1 MDLFRYFIRFLYK
14 IRWYLIILPII
25 SLIVAWFLTRNMEH
39 IYDTNTTIY
48 TGMITGYNLEGTTGS
63 VGGNSQ
69 TNITN
74 LMLIVTTDNTIHEV
88 ALRLFGRC
96 MMYGNPNKDNN
107 YISAEHFRQ
116 LNATVPPEVKAL
128 INRNSEDQTYAN
140 LKAYEKP
147 TQNNYI
153 FGLLNYHQY
162 FGIDNITS
170 RLKVLQLDQS
180 DIIDIGYSANDA
192 GIAFNTLD
200 ILNKVFARQYQ
211 QLRFGE
217 TNNVIRFF
225 EKEVAR
231 LYKVLSNAEDDL
243 IRYNISKKIINYEE
257 QTKALTGLEAQQQN
271 FRNDQLMNYTTSKAL
286 LDYLERQLGNRAQ
299 VIRSNREFT
308 NQVRDISRIQSRIS
322 NLRIMSSEGGG
333 QNNESQEE
341 LAKAQR
347 DLQKATGRVTQLTK
361 DIEASTF
368 STETGVKAND
378 MLERW
383 LEQLLLMEKTKAEMT
398 ATDIMKENLER
409 QYLFYAPIGATIE
422 RKVRHI
428 SFIEG
433 NYMEMLKAL
442 NAARMRQRNLQMST
456 ATLRVL
462 NPPMFPL
469 NAQPTNRIMILLG
482 SLLLTFMLT
491 ALWFLIIEMLDRTL
505 RDRMRSERI
514 TQIPVMGCFPK
525 ESNLRYRRFNK
536 TIADMAMKQL
546 SKSLLPH
553 FKEGQ
558 QNVLNFFK
566 EGQQNVLNLIS
577 TDSGNGKS
585 YLAQELEN
593 YWISIGLEVRR
604 LTYDEDFL
612 AEDSK
617 FILAKDIKDLCP
629 DILPNEIAIV
639 EYPNMDD
646 NSISPA
652 LLNMGTINLMVTRAN
667 RTWKDIDQKAL
678 KELQTM
684 LDDDHKDTLFMY
696 LTEASRYA
704 VEEFVGQLPPYT
716 RFNNFVYRISQLGLT
731 ATENEHSL

>member
-1 MDLFRYFIRFLYK
+1 MDLFRYLVRFLYK
-14 IRWYLIILPII
+14 IRWYLVILPLIA
-25 SLIVAWFLTRNMEH
+25 LIVAWFLTRNMER

-48 TGMITGYNLEGTTGS
+48 TGMITGYNIEGGS
-63 VGGNSQ
+63 GAAGGNAQ

-74 LMLIVTTDNTIHEV
+74 LMLIITTDNTIHEV
-88 ALRLFGRC
+88 SLRLFARC
-96 MMYGNPNKDNN
+96 MMYGNLNKDNN

-116 LNATVPPEVKAL
+116 LNATVPPDVKAL
-128 INRNSEDQTYAN
+128 INHNSESQTYAN

-147 TQNNYI
+147 SQDNYL
-153 FGLLNYHQY
+153 FGIMNYHPY
-162 FGIDNITS
+162 FGINQITS
-170 RLKVLQLDQS
+170 RLKVLQLNNS

-192 GIAFNTLD
+192 GIAYNTLD
-200 ILNKVFARQYQ
+200 ILNEVFARQYQ
-211 QLRFGE
+211 QIRFGE
-217 TNNVIRFF
+217 TNNVIKFF
-225 EKEVAR
+225 EREVAR
-231 LYKVLSNAEDDL
+231 LYRILTNAEDDL
-243 IRYNISKKIINYEE
+243 IRYNISKKIINYGE
-257 QTKALTGLEAQQQN
+257 QTKQLTVLEMQQQN

-299 VIRSNREFT
+299 VIRSNKEFT
-308 NQVRDISRIQSRIS
+308 SQVRDISRIQSRIS
-322 NLRIMSSEGGG
+322 NLKLMSSEGGN
-333 QNNESQEE
+333 NNESQEE

-361 DIEASTF
+361 DIEASTY

-378 MLERW
+378 MLSRW
-383 LEQLLLMEKTKAEMT
+383 LEQLLLLEKTKAEMT
-398 ATDIMKENLER
+398 ATDIMKKNLDD
-409 QYLFYAPIGATIE
+409 QYLFYAPIGATLD
-422 RKVRHI
+422 RKDRHI
-428 SFIEG
+428 GFIEG

-442 NAARMRQRNLQMST
+442 NAARLRQRNLQMST

-469 NAQPTNRIMILLG
+469 NAQPTNRLMILLG
-482 SLLLTFMLT
+482 AFLLTFMLT

-514 TQIPVMGCFPK
+514 TKVPVMGCYPK

-536 TIADMAMKQL
+536 TISDMAMKQL
-546 SKSLLPH
+546 SKALLPH
-553 FKEGQ
+553 FQ
-558 QNVLNFFK
+558 

-593 YWISIGLEVRR
+593 YWISIGLQVRR

-617 FILAKDIKDLCP
+617 FILARGIKDLCP
-629 DILPNEIAIV
+629 DILPEEIAII
-639 EYPNMDD
+639 EYPNLDD

-652 LLNMGTINLMVTRAN
+652 LLNMGTVNLMVTRAN
-667 RTWKDIDQKAL
+667 RTWKDVDQKAL
-678 KELQTM
+678 KEVQAM
-684 LDDDHKDTLFMY
+684 LDEEHKDTLFMY

-716 RFNNFVYRISQLGLT
+716 RFNNFVYRMSQLGLT
-731 ATENEHSL
+731 ATENEHAK

>member
-1 MDLFRYFIRFLYK
+1 MDLFRYLVRFLYK
-14 IRWYLIILPII
+14 IRWYLVILPMIA
-25 SLIVAWFLTRNMEH
+25 LIVAWFSTRNMER

-48 TGMITGYNLEGTTGS
+48 TGMITGYNLDGS
-63 VGGNSQ
+63 GGGSLGGNPQ
-69 TNITN
+69 ANITN
-74 LMLIVTTDNTIHEV
+74 LMLIITTDNTIHEV
-88 ALRLFGRC
+88 ALRLFARC
-96 MMYGNPNKDNN
+96 MMYGNSNKDNN

-116 LNATVPPEVKAL
+116 LNATVPAEIKAL
-128 INRNSEDQTYAN
+128 INHNSEAQTYAN

-147 TQNNYI
+147 SQDNYI
-153 FGLLNYHQY
+153 FGILNYHPY
-162 FGIDNITS
+162 FGINNITS
-170 RLKVLQLDQS
+170 KLKVLQLNNS

-192 GIAFNTLD
+192 GVAYNTLD
-200 ILNKVFARQYQ
+200 ILNEVFARQYQ

-231 LYKVLSNAEDDL
+231 LYKILTNAEDDL
-243 IRYNISKKIINYEE
+243 IRYNISKRIINYGE
-257 QTKALTGLEAQQQN
+257 QTKQLTSLEAQQQN

-286 LDYLERQLGNRAQ
+286 MDYLERQLGNRAQ

-322 NLRIMSSEGGG
+322 NLRLMSSESGA

-361 DIEASTF
+361 DIEASTY
-368 STETGVKAND
+368 STETGVRANSMID
-378 MLERW
+378 RW
-383 LEQLLLMEKTKAEMT
+383 LEQILLLEKTKAEMT
-398 ATDIMKENLER
+398 AVDIMKNNLDK
-409 QYLFYAPIGATIE
+409 QYMFYAPIGATLD
-422 RKVRHI
+422 RKARHI
-428 SFIEG
+428 GFIEG

-442 NAARMRQRNLQMST
+442 NAARMRQQNLKMST

-469 NAQPTNRIMILLG
+469 TAQPTNRMMILLG
-482 SLLLTFMLT
+482 AFLLTFMLT

-514 TQIPVMGCFPK
+514 TKVPVMGCFPK

-536 TIADMAMKQL
+536 TVADMAMKQL
-546 SKSLLPH
+546 SKALLPH
-553 FKEGQ
+553 
-558 QNVLNFFK
+558 FK

-585 YLAQELEN
+585 YLSQELEN
-593 YWISIGLEVRR
+593 YWISIGLQVRR

-629 DILPNEIAIV
+629 DILPEEIAII
-639 EYPNMDD
+639 EYPNLDD
-646 NSISPA
+646 NSISPS
-652 LLNMGTINLMVTRAN
+652 LLNMGTVNLMVTRAN
-667 RTWKDIDQKAL
+667 RTWKDVDQKAL
-678 KELQTM
+678 KEVQAM
-684 LDDDHKDTLFMY
+684 LDEEHKDTLFMY
-696 LTEASRYA
+696 LTEANRYA

-716 RFNNFVYRISQLGLT
+716 KFNNFVYRMSQLGLT
-731 ATENEHSL
+731 AVENNHAK

>member
-1 MDLFRYFIRFLYK
+1 MDLFRYFVRFLYK
-14 IRWYLIILPII
+14 IRWYLAILPMIA
-25 SLIVAWFLTRNMEH
+25 LIVAWFMTRNMER

-48 TGMITGYNLEGTTGS
+48 TGMITGYNLEGTGA

-69 TNITN
+69 TNINN
-74 LMLIVTTDNTIHEV
+74 LMLIITTDNTIHEV

-116 LNATVPPEVKAL
+116 LNATVPAEVKAL
-128 INRNSEDQTYAN
+128 INHNSEAQTYAN

-147 TQNNYI
+147 SQDNFL
-153 FGLLNYHQY
+153 FGLLNYHPY
-162 FGIDNITS
+162 FGINNITS
-170 RLKVLQLDQS
+170 HLKVLQLNGS

-192 GIAFNTLD
+192 GIAYNTLD
-200 ILNKVFARQYQ
+200 ILNEVFARQYQ
-211 QLRFGE
+211 QIRFGE

-225 EKEVAR
+225 EKEVSR
-231 LYKVLSNAEDDL
+231 LYKILTNAEDDL
-243 IRYNISKKIINYEE
+243 IRYNISKRIINYGE

-286 LDYLERQLGNRAQ
+286 MDYLERQLGNRAQ
-299 VIRSNREFT
+299 VIRSNKEFT

-322 NLRIMSSEGGG
+322 NLRLMSSESGA

-347 DLQKATGRVTQLTK
+347 DLQKATGRVSQLTK
-361 DIEASTF
+361 DIEASTY
-368 STETGVKAND
+368 STETGVRAND
-378 MLERW
+378 MIERW
-383 LEQLLLMEKTKAEMT
+383 LEQILLLEKTKAEMT
-398 ATDIMKENLER
+398 ATDIMKNNLDR
-409 QYLFYAPIGATIE
+409 QYLFYAPIGATLD
-422 RKVRHI
+422 RKDRHI
-428 SFIEG
+428 GFIEG

-442 NAARMRQRNLQMST
+442 NAARLRQRNLQMST

-469 NAQPTNRIMILLG
+469 NAQPTNRLMILLG
-482 SLLLTFMLT
+482 AFLLTFMLT
-491 ALWFLIIEMLDRTL
+491 ALWFMIIEMLDRTL

-514 TQIPVMGCFPK
+514 TKIPVMGCFPR

-546 SKSLLPH
+546 SKALLPH

-558 QNVLNFFK
+558 QNVLN
-566 EGQQNVLNLIS
+566 LLS

-593 YWISIGLEVRR
+593 YWISIGLQVRR

-629 DILPNEIAIV
+629 DILPDEIAII
-639 EYPNMDD
+639 EYPNLDD

-652 LLNMGTINLMVTRAN
+652 LLNMGTVNLMVTRAN
-667 RTWKDIDQKAL
+667 RTWKDVDQKAL
-678 KELQTM
+678 KEVQAM
-684 LDDDHKDTLFMY
+684 LDEEHKDTLFMY

-716 RFNNFVYRISQLGLT
+716 KFNNFVYRMSQLGLT
-731 ATENEHSL
+731 AIENKHAK